1 LRFEKL
7 LTFLAILACAIS
19 SPAAETNPP
28 KPIAIDLQRYAGVW
42 YELARVP
49 NRDQDNTPTR
59 NGKQYSICKRTK
71 VTYSVLDPKSLSL
84 QNTCVRTAGDG
95 STFSDNSAGVAKI
108 VDGSAGN
115 HLQIAFGSPLAQFF
129 QRLLFLGGFDY
140 WIFAVGD
147 EGVEKPYKW
156 ALVSRPQRD
165 YVFLLTRD
173 PVPSPE
179 TRTAILAAT
188 TAAGI
193 PTSRLVFAQE

>member
-1 LRFEKL
+1 
-7 LTFLAILACAIS
+7 
-19 SPAAETNPP
+19 
-28 KPIAIDLQRYAGVW
+28 
-42 YELARVP
+42 
-49 NRDQDNTPTR
+49 
-59 NGKQYSICKRTK
+59 
-71 VTYSVLDPKSLSL
+71 
-84 QNTCVRTAGDG
+84 
-95 STFSDNSAGVAKI
+95 
-108 VDGSAGN
+108 
-115 HLQIAFGSPLAQFF
+115 LQIAFGSPLAQFF

-147 EGVEKPYKW
+147 EGVDKPYKW